1 MPQARQG
8 AGAVVRWSAGLV
20 GSVAVLAGL
29 LAGCSTSA
37 TYLGSTGQEFYFKAP
52 KHWYTLSSSDLQS
65 IGLPTAAQDS
75 QLKAQ
80 GASYPVYA
88 TLASPVAHLG
98 RNGLAGS
105 DPWVLGLVKVLGS
118 TDQTGTSLSSLE
130 DEIFNVS
137 GASSSGLTVKA
148 LQPSKLVVK
157 GGLRGTL
164 VEYQLGIGASS
175 LAFEQE
181 AVMNSPTN
189 KVWVLAA
196 GCSARCFVSHQRVLE
211 GIVKSFTVTA
221 QGG

>member
-8 AGAVVRWSAGLV
+8 AGAVFRWSAGLV
-20 GSVAVLAGL
+20 GSLAVLAGL

-52 KHWYTLSSSDLQS
+52 QHWHTLSSSDLQS

-88 TLASPVAHLG
+88 SLASSVAHLG
-98 RNGLAGS
+98 PKGLGGS
-105 DPWVLGLVKVLGS
+105 NPWVLGLVKTFGS
-118 TDQTGTSLSSLE
+118 TDQTGTSLSNLE

-137 GASSSGLTVKA
+137 GASSSGVSVKA
-148 LQPSKLVVK
+148 LRPSKLVVK

-164 VEYQLGIGASS
+164 IEYQLGTGANS

-196 GCSARCFVSHQRVLE
+196 GCSAPCFASHQRVLE
-211 GIVKSFTVTA
+211 SIVKSFTVKA